1 MATENSRAAAR
12 LMLSPAVILL
22 LIWMIVPLALTLWFS
37 MQRYN
42 LLYPDRQGWN
52 DFANYT
58 RFVASP
64 AFLGAIV
71 NTLVLVVGVLVIT
84 VVLGILIA
92 LLIDRPIW
100 GQGIVRILVISP
112 FFIMPPVAA
121 LIWKNMFMN
130 PTNGLF
136 AEAAKYLGL
145 APFDFLGQAPLAS
158 IILIVAW
165 QWLPFATL
173 ILLTALQSL
182 SSEELEAAEMD
193 GASAFS
199 RFWFIMLP
207 HLARSITV
215 VVLIQTIFLLGIFG
229 EILVTT
235 NGGPGTASTTLPYLI
250 YKRALLDFDAG
261 TAAAG
266 GVVAVILANIV
277 AIFLMRAI
285 GKNLDA

>member
-1 MATENSRAAAR
+1 MATQSSRKAAR
-12 LMLSPAVILL
+12 AMLSPTVILL
-22 LIWMIVPLALTLWFS
+22 LVWMIVPLAMTLWFS
-37 MQRYN
+37 LQRYN
-42 LLYPDRQGWN
+42 LLYPDRTGFN
-52 DFANYT
+52 DFGNYT
-58 RFVASP
+58 RFVLSP
-64 AFLGAIV
+64 AFGGAVV
-71 NTLVLVVGVLVIT
+71 NTLVLVVGVLAIT
-84 VVLGILIA
+84 VILGILIA
-92 LLIDRPIW
+92 LLIDQPIW

-136 AEAAKYLGL
+136 AEAAKLIGL
-145 APFDFLGQAPLAS
+145 SPYDFLGNAPLAS

-165 QWLPFATL
+165 QWLPFAAL

-193 GASAFS
+193 GAGPVS
-199 RFWFIMLP
+199 RFWYIMLP
-207 HLARSITV
+207 HLARAITV

-235 NGGPGTASTTLPYLI
+235 NGGPGTSSTTLPYLI
-250 YKRALLDFDAG
+250 YKEALLDFDVG

-277 AIFLMRAI
+277 AFFLMRAI

>member
-1 MATENSRAAAR
+1 MSTKSSRSAAR
-12 LMLSPAVILL
+12 LMLSPTVVLL
-22 LIWMIVPLALTLWFS
+22 LVWMIVPLALTLWFS
-37 MQRYN
+37 LQRYN
-42 LLYPDRQGWN
+42 LLYPGRTGFN
-52 DFANYT
+52 DFQNYT
-58 RFVASP
+58 RFILSP
-64 AFLGAIV
+64 AFGGAVV
-71 NTLVLVVGVLVIT
+71 NTLILVVGVLVIT
-84 VVLGILIA
+84 VVLGVLVA
-92 LLIDRPIW
+92 LLIDQPLW
-100 GQGIVRILVISP
+100 GQGPVRILVISP

-130 PTNGLF
+130 PSNGLF

-145 APFDFLGQAPLAS
+145 SPFDFLGNAPLAS

-193 GASAFS
+193 GASWIG
-199 RFWFIMLP
+199 RFWYIMLP
-207 HLARSITV
+207 HLARAITV

-235 NGGPGTASTTLPYLI
+235 NGGPGNASTTLPYLI
-250 YKRALLDFDAG
+250 YKEALLDFDAG

-277 AIFLMRAI
+277 AFFLMRAI
-285 GKNLDA
+285 GRNLDA

>member
-1 MATENSRAAAR
+1 MATQSARSAAR
-12 LMLSPAVILL
+12 AMNAPAVILL
-22 LIWMIVPLALTLWFS
+22 LIWMAVPLGMTLWFS
-37 MQRYN
+37 FQRYN
-42 LLYPDRQGWN
+42 LLYPDRSGFIGLEN
-52 DFANYT
+52 YAN
-58 RFVASP
+58 FISSP
-64 AFLGAIV
+64 AFWGAIV
-71 NTLVLVVGVLVIT
+71 NTLILVVGVLVIT
-84 VVLGILIA
+84 VVGGLLIA
-92 LLIDRPIW
+92 MLIDQPIW

-136 AEAAKYLGL
+136 AEAAKLIGM

-158 IILIVAW
+158 IVLIVAW

-182 SSEELEAAEMD
+182 SSEQLEAAEMD
-193 GASAFS
+193 GAPPVK
-199 RFWFIMLP
+199 RFWYIMLP
-207 HLARSITV
+207 HLARAITV
-215 VVLIQTIFLLGIFG
+215 VVLIQTIFLLGVFA

-235 NGGPGTASTTLPYLI
+235 NGGPGNASTTLTYLV
-250 YKRALLDFDAG
+250 YKEALLDFDAG

-266 GVVAVILANIV
+266 GVIAVILANIV

-285 GKNLDA
+285 GKNLDT